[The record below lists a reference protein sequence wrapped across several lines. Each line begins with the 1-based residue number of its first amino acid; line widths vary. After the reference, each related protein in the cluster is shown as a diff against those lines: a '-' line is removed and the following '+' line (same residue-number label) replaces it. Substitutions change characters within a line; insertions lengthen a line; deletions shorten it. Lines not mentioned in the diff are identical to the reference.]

1 MRSLNFFFDLTV
13 FCLLFSVSLFSE
25 TIDRIVAVVNE
36 QVITLTDLR
45 IVETFG
51 LYDKE
56 VKERAE
62 NPRLL
67 IMERLIGQKL
77 VIHSVREEVYFE
89 KEELDSFLRGIIE
102 RMGFEQ
108 VERNLEEFGL
118 NWDDLRTYIKEKI
131 IYEKIISRKISQR
144 IIVSLE
150 EIEDYYRQ
158 TYVPSQKEK
167 GLEPKPMMELLNEI
181 ESAVRQEK
189 IKTQIEDWIKNL
201 KKKADIQIKEDSLR
215 QYS

>member
-158 TYVPSQKEK
+158 SYVPSQKEK

>member
-1 MRSLNFFFDLTV
+1 
-13 FCLLFSVSLFSE
+13 
-25 TIDRIVAVVNE
+25 VAVVNE

-56 VKERAE
+56 VKEKAE

-89 KEELDSFLRGIIE
+89 KEELDSYLRGIIE

-158 TYVPSQKEK
+158 SYVPSQKEK

-181 ESAVRQEK
+181 ESAIRQEK

>member
-158 TYVPSQKEK
+158 SYVPSQKEK

-181 ESAVRQEK
+181 ESAIRQEK

>member
-13 FCLLFSVSLFSE
+13 FCLLFSISLFSE

-158 TYVPSQKEK
+158 SYVPSQKEK

-181 ESAVRQEK
+181 ESAIRQEK